1 MDNSQ
6 LLNEQARKL
15 RQLANTLESATA
27 YQTNGQNRLRV
38 SIEGGAAV
46 VNTTLAP
53 ATMRPTL
60 GGDLQ
65 FGLPIRGSE
74 NLTDPVD
81 RFRVSQPQSMF
92 DTDFEYGT
100 QPTKWESINL
110 TNNRPYATYNVQ
122 TPLAVSAITASAGSR
137 IVTVTT
143 ATSVAAGSPVFVQDA
158 TLEFANGLFTANTT
172 GTTFTYTAQYPAPSG
187 GSILNSGVT
196 AVYPGQ
202 IYTGAQ
208 IGGTPTFGWTAGL
221 LIPVTTTVSHGLA
234 LGNEIVVTGSSQ
246 ANANGAWTVVRIIS
260 ETQFAYYSTTAPA
273 ANPTSGQVFSR
284 PQGAALHRAFDGG
297 VKFSSNAQS
306 ANEQLIR
313 QTRKYFRYQ
322 SGKGIMMSTGSIL
335 KPSFN
340 PDLIT
345 SVGTLVTVNTK
356 EAHNLQFGAQIVVQ
370 GCNEVAYN
378 GIFNVTAVITP
389 TQFQYIALSTPSAAS
404 ASGQYQIY
412 VNSWVGSI
420 CRLGMYDD
428 QNGMF
433 FEFDGQTLYAVRRA
447 STYQISGSVV
457 INNGANLVT
466 GVGSEYSTQLIPNDL
481 IVIKGQSYK
490 VVRVISDTQFTIN
503 PSYRGPSIAAPSF
516 AYVTKTVDTK
526 IPQSV
531 WNIDRM
537 NGAGG
542 VVNPSG
548 FNLDLSKMQ
557 MFYIDYSWYGAG
569 PIRWGFRGAN
579 GQVTYCHKL
588 ANNNVNLEAYM
599 RSGNLPARYETS
611 TMPPTTR
618 IISSVGTSDTTI
630 NVLDT
635 TFFPSS
641 GIIVVNT
648 GGASGTIEYINYTGK
663 TSTTF
668 TGLTRARAGEPS
680 GVTVTIA
687 IGSVTGTVVSAAN
700 LQIGQR
706 VISTA
711 FPDGTY
717 IANISG
723 TTVTF
728 SNASSVLNPTGVIFS
743 PMGATTG
750 QAYTFNANAPIGVEF
765 GGPTAAPI
773 ISHWG
778 SSVIMDGRFDEDKQ
792 FLFTSGSTTAL
803 SVPTLGN
810 RFALAS
816 IRLAPS
822 VSSGLVGAFGV
833 REIINR
839 MQLSLQSIGIY
850 AQGNYL
856 VTLVLNGTV
865 SVADAWTNVGGS
877 SLTQVCFHG
886 AGRTITGGEVVG
898 GFYVNSGGT
907 TFGTTTYDLSKIR
920 DLSNSILGGGTA
932 AVNTQFYPDGP
943 DILTIMVQAL
953 TTGTS
958 NVFGRLSWT
967 EAQA

>member
-6 LLNEQARKL
+6 LLNEQAKKL

-38 SIEGGAAV
+38 SIEGGSAV

-65 FGLPIRGSE
+65 FGLPMRGSE

-100 QPTKWESINL
+100 QPTKWETINL

-122 TPLAVSAITASAGSR
+122 TPLSVSAISSVAGSR
-137 IVTVTT
+137 VVTVTT
-143 ATSVAAGSPVFVQDA
+143 STSVTAGSPVFVQDA

-172 GTTFTYTAQYPAPSG
+172 GTTFTYTAQYPAPTT

-208 IGGTPTFGWTAGL
+208 IGSTPTFGWTAGL
-221 LIPVTTTVSHGLA
+221 LIPVTTTVPHGLA

-273 ANPTSGQVFSR
+273 ANPTGGQVFSR

-356 EAHNLQFGAQIVVQ
+356 EAHNLQFGAQIVVL
-370 GCNEVAYN
+370 GCVETAYN

-389 TQFQYIALSTPSAAS
+389 TQFQYIALTTPSAAS

-412 VNSWVGSI
+412 VNAWVGSI
-420 CRLGMYDD
+420 CRLGMYDE

-447 STYQISGSVV
+447 SVYQISGSVTV
-457 INNGANLVT
+457 ASGANLVT
-466 GVGSEYSTQLIPNDL
+466 GVGSEYSTQLIPNDK

-490 VVRVISDTQFTIN
+490 VSRVISDTQFTIN

-526 IPQSV
+526 IPQSA

-542 VVNPSG
+542 TVNPSG

-599 RSGNLPARYETS
+599 RSGNLPARYET
-611 TMPPTTR
+611 TTVPPTSR
-618 IISSVGTSDTTI
+618 ITSSVGTSDTTI

-687 IGSVTGTVVSAAN
+687 IGSVTGTVVSATN

-723 TTVTF
+723 TTITF

-803 SVPTLGN
+803 SVPTAGL
-810 RFALAS
+810 RYALAS

-865 SVADAWTNVGGS
+865 SAADAWTNVGGS

-886 AGRTITGGEVVG
+886 AARTITGGEIVG

-907 TFGTTTYDLSKIR
+907 TFGTSTYDLSKIR
-920 DLSNSILGGGTA
+920 DLSNSILGGGTN